1 MTFGKLKR
9 EIEKLNKIIKLLI
22 DLKSKLPIVF

>member
-1 MTFGKLKR
+1 MPAPPIVY
-9 EIEKLNKIIKLLI
+9 EISNKIIKSLI